1 MRNGLC
7 RHRVLLTQH
16 GAALLYLLYS
26 TAASQ
31 APASTPPVAHTP
43 ETRYTKVYESQ
54 MLPRQRG

>member
-7 RHRVLLTQH
+7 MHRVLLSQH
-16 GAALLYLLYS
+16 GAALLYS

-43 ETRYTKVYESQ
+43 ETRYTKVHASQ